1 MIDEPVP
8 PWAPTPDDAARVMLE
23 HARLQPDELVV
34 DLGCGDARLLIQA
47 AQEFGARG
55 WGLEIDPR
63 VTQLARDAVKAAGLE
78 DRVDIDEESY
88 FDVDLG
94 DADVVLC
101 YLNQFHMAR
110 LKPKL
115 EEELGDDVR
124 VISHHFPVEG
134 WTPSAVDSRVR
145 ACRVFV
151 YER

>member
-1 MIDEPVP
+1 MSEPVP
-8 PWAPTPDDAARVMLE
+8 PWAPTPDRAAAVMLE
-23 HARLQPDELVV
+23 HARLLEDELVV
-34 DLGCGDARLLIQA
+34 DLGCGDARLLVA
-47 AQEFGARG
+47 AARQFGARG

-63 VTQLARDAVKAAGLE
+63 VAQLARDAVAAAGLASRIE
-78 DRVDIDEESY
+78 IDEESY

-110 LKPKL
+110 LRPKF
-115 EEELGDDVR
+115 EAELGEEVR

-134 WTPSAVDSRVR
+134 WVPSAVDSRVR
-145 ACRVFV
+145 GCRVFV